1 MSGTLSSA
9 LMTMRYDILLTRD
22 EDAGIF
28 LAEVPDL
35 PGCFSQGETEELA
48 AANVREAIALHV
60 QTLRELGREIPRPS
74 TRILRAVEV
83 AVA

>member
-1 MSGTLSSA
+1 
-9 LMTMRYDILLTRD
+9 MTMRYDILITRD
-22 EDAGIF
+22 EDAGLF

-48 AANVREAIALHV
+48 AANAREAIALHV

-74 TRILRAVEV
+74 THILRAVEV